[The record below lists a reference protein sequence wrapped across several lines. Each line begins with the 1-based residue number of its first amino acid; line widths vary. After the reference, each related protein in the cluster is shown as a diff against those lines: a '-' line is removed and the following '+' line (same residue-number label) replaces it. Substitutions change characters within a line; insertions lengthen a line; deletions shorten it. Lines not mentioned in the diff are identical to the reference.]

1 MLDGIP
7 AEHLFSAASYRPKV
21 YSPTMAG
28 FLGEMTHLNIRGQV
42 GLLIEQIN
50 ARTTHLQAVAFFC
63 AQQISDMDEMKGA
76 LEAQLAQ
83 LEEARRFCQG
93 WKQDLAQRKG
103 NVASLKKSVAQSKAN
118 LPSAIVDRIGQ
129 MGAASGSGN
138 FANMFSGAAFRNLK
152 GPSDKPAHSNLT
164 GSSSQLP
171 YSQFSFSS
179 RGAEHHRPL
188 RTVSDPASS
197 LSKVTSRSGTP
208 SVNQAPPAATDVPES
223 NAGQGSL
230 SPLEPE
236 SGTSPKPILTL
247 SSDLPEAED
256 EEVESS
262 DDGLLDDDKLASR
275 EKEPGFFE

>member
-93 WKQDLAQRKG
+93 WKQDLAQRKE
-103 NVASLKKSVAQSKAN
+103 NMASLKKSVAQSKAN

-129 MGAASGSGN
+129 MGAASGSGS

-152 GPSDKPAHSNLT
+152 GPSDKAAHSSFT
-164 GSSSQLP
+164 GSGSQLP

-179 RGAEHHRPL
+179 RGAEHPRPL
-188 RTVSDPASS
+188 RTVSDQAS
-197 LSKVTSRSGTP
+197 LSKATSRSGTP
-208 SVNQAPPAATDVPES
+208 SGYQAPPAATDLPES
-223 NAGQGSL
+223 NPPHRST
-230 SPLEPE
+230 SPLETGP
-236 SGTSPKPILTL
+236 GTHPPNILTL
-247 SSDLPEAED
+247 S
-256 EEVESS
+256 
-262 DDGLLDDDKLASR
+262 
-275 EKEPGFFE
+275 